1 MEENPSAS
9 PPPLCEML
17 HRSCGFQHVF
27 YVGYQMHMT
36 GKWFVRLPVLISCG
50 HVLYNMLIVHKSHSH
65 KSTVATVQQY
75 YAVCCA

>member
-1 MEENPSAS
+1 
-9 PPPLCEML
+9 
-17 HRSCGFQHVF
+17 
-27 YVGYQMHMT
+27 MHMT